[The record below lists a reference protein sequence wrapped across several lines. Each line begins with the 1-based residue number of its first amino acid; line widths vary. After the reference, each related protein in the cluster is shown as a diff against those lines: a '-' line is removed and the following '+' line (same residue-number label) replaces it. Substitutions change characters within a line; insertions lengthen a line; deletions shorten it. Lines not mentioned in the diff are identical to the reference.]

1 MKFVTLVVIGI
12 LISFG
17 ASAQTTDSKA
27 ENRTATQKQQKTK
40 GKKAKQAKTKV
51 LAPKNVDVV
60 TLTDE
65 KAHKAKWTFEEMLR
79 RRLEVDAEDRK

>member
-1 MKFVTLVVIGI
+1 MKFVTLI
-12 LISFG
+12 LIGMMISF
-17 ASAQTTDSKA
+17 SATAQSTSNTA
-27 ENRTATQKQQKTK
+27 EKTATQKQQKTK
-40 GKKAKQAKTKV
+40 GKKAKPAKTKV
-51 LAPKNVDVV
+51 LALKNVDVV